1 MGDSGSRLRY
11 ATAMSDPG
19 DASAAPDAATP
30 QAAPAAKPKAKV
42 PRDGGARRAI
52 LDAALALVLER
63 GYAAVTTAEIA
74 ARAGAGKQTIYR
86 WWPGKAAL
94 VLDALDGAGTLPAAE
109 GTPLPAFLAELCR
122 RLQRTAPAL
131 RSLMAEAQGDGALR
145 VIVRRRLV
153 EPRRAALSIQLAG
166 IGLSDGPARSIAVEA
181 IDGALWGR
189 LLLAE
194 PLDEAFVDGLVCL
207 AEAAAA

>member
-1 MGDSGSRLRY
+1 M
-11 ATAMSDPG
+11 
-19 DASAAPDAATP
+19 
-30 QAAPAAKPKAKV
+30 APAAEPSAAAVAKAK
-42 PRDGGARRAI
+42 PRSSRDRDARRAI

-109 GTPLPAFLAELCR
+109 GAPLPAFLAELCR

-153 EPRRAALSIQLAG
+153 EPRRAALATQLAAM
-166 IGLSDGPARSIAVEA
+166 GLAAGPAREIAVEA

-194 PLDEAFVDGLVCL
+194 PLDEPFVDGLVCL

>member
-1 MGDSGSRLRY
+1 MN
-11 ATAMSDPG
+11 AQ
-19 DASAAPDAATP
+19 AATKP
-30 QAAPAAKPKAKV
+30 APR
-42 PRDGGARRAI
+42 PRAGGARDAI
-52 LDAALALVLER
+52 LEAALALVLER

-94 VLDALDGAGTLPAAE
+94 VLDALDRAGALPAEA
-109 GTPLPAFLAELCR
+109 GMPLPVFLADLCR
-122 RLQRTAPAL
+122 RSGRTAPIL

-153 EPRRAALSIQLAG
+153 EPRRAALRAQLTG
-166 IGLSDGPARSIAVEA
+166 IGLAPGPALEIAVEA

-189 LLLAE
+189 VLTGE
-194 PLDEAFVDGLVCL
+194 PLDEPFVDGLVCL
-207 AEAAAA
+207 AEAMAA

>member
-1 MGDSGSRLRY
+1 M
-11 ATAMSDPG
+11 AEAM
-19 DASAAPDAATP
+19 PDATP
-30 QAAPAAKPKAKV
+30 SASPGPSTAKAKV
-42 PRDGGARRAI
+42 SARAPRESGARRAV
-52 LDAALALVLER
+52 LEAALALVLER

-86 WWPGKAAL
+86 WWPGKAVL
-94 VLDALDGAGTLPAAE
+94 VLDALDGAGALPATE

-122 RLQRTAPAL
+122 RLSRTAPAL
-131 RSLMAEAQGDGALR
+131 RSLMAEAQSDGALR

-153 EPRRAALSIQLAG
+153 EPRRAALAAQLAG
-166 IGLSDGPARSIAVEA
+166 IGLAAGPARDIAVEA

-189 LLLAE
+189 LLLGD

-207 AEAAAA
+207 AEAAAT